1 MNLPFFAVETAS
13 CKPQKKSFSVET
25 EAKKQEEKDR
35 FLWLKTHEL
44 TLDIIKAGGV
54 IDDCAGGP
62 EICDVCY

>member
-1 MNLPFFAVETAS
+1 MYFSMETGSAR
-13 CKPQKKSFSVET
+13 KQ
-25 EAKKQEEKDR
+25 KQEKYG
-35 FLWLKTHEL
+35 FLWFKMNDL